1 MAGCHNDNWE
11 WTFFAKA
18 APQGQQNLKQ
28 FSTPGQEPKCVTFAL
43 FTGEDRRLYKI
54 SKTEP
59 CTKTRKS
66 IYEWLTE
73 IFVALLQT
81 QKMI

>member
-11 WTFFAKA
+11 RTFFAKA

-43 FTGEDRRLYKI
+43 FTGEDRSI
-54 SKTEP
+54 
-59 CTKTRKS
+59 KS
-66 IYEWLTE
+66 VKLSHAQKHENRFTNG
-73 IFVALLQT
+73 LL
-81 QKMI
+81 KYL